1 METKY
6 YSIKEAA
13 EELKVSRT
21 YIYYLRDTG
30 QIKVEKIGSQY
41 VITQEEI
48 ERYKNSHFDNPSP
61 ENTTTKEEK

>member
-13 EELKVSRT
+13 KELGLSAAWVYRLKDLNR
-21 YIYYLRDTG
+21 INAER
-30 QIKVEKIGSQY
+30 IGAQW

-48 ERYKNSHFDNPSP
+48 ERYKTNHN
-61 ENTTTKEEK
+61 KEESK